1 MCEDTGEK
9 SLPALVTYHRKRI
22 KGPSYLEISDS
33 SVLRSLDMIISTFLF
48 GHFDASML
56 TVRSVTFL
64 IMEKKKRDR

>member
-9 SLPALVTYHRKRI
+9 GMPALVTYHRKRF
-22 KGPSYLEISDS
+22 KDRSYLEVSNS
-33 SVLRSLDMIISTFLF
+33 SILRSLDTIISTFLF
-48 GHFDASML
+48 ERFDARLL